1 MLQVITPVRRS
12 ARKTT
17 NAPAL
22 ASMLRE
28 TEFAY
33 APNEALARPRH
44 PFLDPHSP
52 AETSSAAIQQG
63 DDAASTSSSVTG
75 VSLAGDY
82 CIPATSPGFP
92 GLEEEVSFATHSSSS
107 RLSSQSPSLLPQS
120 PLFFTTPSEQVSLHM
135 GQQHASG
142 PAWPVQRMEQAS
154 TTRASAV
161 EPDEEAGVLTELTNT
176 GESAGLVTP
185 PAVMSKA
192 LPYGPV
198 TRSKS
203 ARKASILG
211 F

>member
-1 MLQVITPVRRS
+1 
-12 ARKTT
+12 
-17 NAPAL
+17 
-22 ASMLRE
+22 MLRE

-44 PFLDPHSP
+44 PILDPHSP
-52 AETSSAAIQQG
+52 AETSPAAIQQG
-63 DDAASTSSSVTG
+63 DDAANTSSSVTG
-75 VSLAGDY
+75 VSLAGDC
-82 CIPATSPGFP
+82 CIPAASP

-135 GQQHASG
+135 GQQPANG
-142 PAWPVQRMEQAS
+142 PAWPVQQTEQAS

-161 EPDEEAGVLTELTNT
+161 ESDEEAGVLTELTNT

-203 ARKASILG
+203 ARKASISG